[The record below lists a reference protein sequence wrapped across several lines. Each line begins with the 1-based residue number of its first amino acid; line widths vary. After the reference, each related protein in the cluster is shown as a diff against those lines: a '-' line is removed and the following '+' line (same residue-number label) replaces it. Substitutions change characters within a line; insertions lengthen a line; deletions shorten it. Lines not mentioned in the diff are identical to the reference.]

1 MARESRELA
10 RQESGSVTPIR
21 PMAEIARWE
30 REMDRMLG
38 SFLGGRFPFV
48 SDDRWTERLGI
59 REPAVDIYE
68 DGDDIVVKAEMP
80 GADLDDIEVTIA
92 DNVLVLRGEKQKEE
106 EADEGDYY
114 RSERVYGAF
123 VRSIP
128 LPAETDAQ
136 KATAA
141 FKNGVLE
148 IRLPKA
154 EEAKKRQVKVN
165 VEGAQENGQS
175 RQARGQQGQGQRAE
189 QAGQGQQSQGKKD
202 QSQRKG
208 EQGEAGQPTG
218 SAR

>member
-10 RQESGSVTPIR
+10 RQERESGGNVVPIR

-48 SDDRWTERLGI
+48 SDDRWMERLGV

-68 DGDDIVVKAEMP
+68 DGDDLVVKAEMP
-80 GADLDDIEVTIA
+80 GLDADDIDVTLTDHLLI
-92 DNVLVLRGEKQKEE
+92 LRGEKQKEE
-106 EADEGDYY
+106 EVNENDYY

-128 LPAETDAQ
+128 LPAETDTENVRAN
-136 KATAA
+136 

-148 IRLPKA
+148 IRLPKSEA
-154 EEAKKRQVKVN
+154 AKKKEVKIN
-165 VEGAQENGQS
+165 VEGAQEGAQSQQGRKAEGQG
-175 RQARGQQGQGQRAE
+175 AGQQG
-189 QAGQGQQSQGKKD
+189 
-202 QSQRKG
+202 QRKG
-208 EQGEAGQPTG
+208 EQAQRKSEQGEAGSQQAG
-218 SAR
+218 SGR

>member
-1 MARESRELA
+1 MARESREVA
-10 RQESGSVTPIR
+10 RQDQEQRSIAPFR
-21 PMAEIARWE
+21 PLAEIARWE
-30 REMDRMLG
+30 REMDRMLAN
-38 SFLGGRFPFV
+38 FLGGRMPLA
-48 SDDRWTERLGI
+48 SQDISQRLGI

-80 GADLDDIEVTIA
+80 GVDLDDIEVTVT

-106 EADEGDYY
+106 EADEGNYY

-128 LPAETDAQ
+128 LPPEADAQ
-136 KATAA
+136 KATAV

-165 VEGAQENGQS
+165 VEGQPG
-175 RQARGQQGQGQRAE
+175 GGQRS
-189 QAGQGQQSQGKKD
+189 GQQSHRESQQTGQPQGAKSE
-202 QSQRKG
+202 SQRRS
-208 EQGEAGQPTG
+208 EQDKEKRAG
-218 SAR
+218 